1 MLYTSLS
8 LSLSHTHTHTH
19 THKHVILTRILEKY
33 KVWDILT
40 IERKHQNV
48 EVDNNAMG
56 SDLTHDLEDCIVS
69 HYGRHLVHMLIAQ
82 TKQL

>member
-1 MLYTSLS
+1 M
-8 LSLSHTHTHTH
+8 
-19 THKHVILTRILEKY
+19 
-33 KVWDILT
+33 WDILT